1 MSESAQTIDEVI
13 DRLTE
18 IVKQSKAEE
27 SQMGYF
33 AALYRKVTM
42 QIKSDIDNGFFEN
55 NQRMERFDVVF
66 ANRYI
71 TAYDHY
77 KSGSQVTKSWGFAFE
92 MAQQWRPIVLQHLLL
107 GLNAHINLD
116 LGIAAARV
124 CPGAELP
131 GLKNDFDR
139 INLVLSKLVGSV
151 QEELARIWPV
161 LRIMNRFL
169 GSVQKVLINF
179 SMTQARD
186 QAWRVA
192 QQLAPLNTEQQE
204 VDIVSLDQ
212 EIADFGRVIRYP
224 GLLGSLTTLI
234 VRLGERGTV
243 VDRISILE

>member
-1 MSESAQTIDEVI
+1 MIEPAQTVDEVI
-13 DRLTE
+13 ERLTE
-18 IVKQSKAEE
+18 IVARSKAER

-42 QIKSDIDNGFFEN
+42 QIKSDIDNGAFED

-71 TAYDHY
+71 TAYDQY
-77 KSGSQVTKSWGFAFE
+77 KSGLKVTKSWKFTFD

-107 GLNAHINLD
+107 GMNAHINLD

-124 CPGAELP
+124 CPGSQLP
-131 GLKNDFDR
+131 SLKNDFDR
-139 INLVLSKLVGSV
+139 INVVLSDLVGSV
-151 QEELARIWPV
+151 QYELAQIWPV

-192 QQLAPLNTEQQE
+192 QQLALLKPEDQE
-204 VDIVSLDQ
+204 PVIISLDQ
-212 EIADFGRVIRYP
+212 DIADFGRVIRYP

-234 VRLGERGTV
+234 VRFGERGTV